1 MKKNSLVKILLIT
14 FISVVF
20 LSWIIPTGQYE
31 NGVFSSNGLNPTGI
45 FDLVLIPFSVFDLAL
60 PSIIFILVVGAF
72 YGVLNKT
79 GVYSKLVDSVVK
91 KFKESKLKFLVTVTI
106 VMAILSALVGL
117 NFGFFIIIPFISA
130 ILISMGFNKITSML
144 STIGSILV
152 GMVGSVYGTDIG
164 YNFYKFF
171 GYNSDYNMHSSLF
184 PDAIIFLVIIISL
197 LVLYVVKLGKA
208 DLKRKKDKDNEE
220 EIMLL
225 EKKTSKKSVKPLFAL
240 LIVTFV
246 FILVGYFKWDAV
258 IGGADKTPM
267 LDFYNN
273 IMGIKIGDF
282 AIVSSLLGTIPALG
296 YFELSFISV
305 FVLFMTIIIALVY
318 KVKFED
324 FAEGIMNGLSK
335 VMKLVIYVILSN
347 LVIACLYKNGSSST
361 FAATIINYLLNISVK
376 FNSALTVFTSA
387 VAGVLLNDF
396 STFMSNMYV
405 PTRILTGSNVSVIS
419 LTFMIF
425 KSIFGVVSMIAPT
438 SVLLVTG
445 LAYYNI
451 SFKEWFKN
459 VWKLLLQLLV
469 VIILIIVILTIF
481 AFK

>member
-1 MKKNSLVKILLIT
+1 M
-14 FISVVF
+14 
-20 LSWIIPTGQYE
+20 
-31 NGVFSSNGLNPTGI
+31 
-45 FDLVLIPFSVFDLAL
+45 
-60 PSIIFILVVGAF
+60 
-72 YGVLNKT
+72 
-79 GVYSKLVDSVVK
+79 
-91 KFKESKLKFLVTVTI
+91 
-106 VMAILSALVGL
+106 
-117 NFGFFIIIPFISA
+117 
-130 ILISMGFNKITSML
+130 
-144 STIGSILV
+144 
-152 GMVGSVYGTDIG
+152 GSVYGTDIG